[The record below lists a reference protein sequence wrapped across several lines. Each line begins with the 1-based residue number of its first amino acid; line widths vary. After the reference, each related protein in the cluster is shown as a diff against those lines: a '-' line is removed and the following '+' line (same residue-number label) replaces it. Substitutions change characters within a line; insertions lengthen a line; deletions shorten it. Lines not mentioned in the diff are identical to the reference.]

1 MQAIFGDT
9 DIDTKTVT
17 MADGKVVGQKIS
29 KEYRDRY
36 ANFSKGAHFVFGTQG
51 KSTVTT
57 LLDKMLTCAFSR
69 WNQEVLNFIRILLTS
84 KTG

>member
-1 MQAIFGDT
+1 
-9 DIDTKTVT
+9 

-36 ANFSKGAHFVFGTQG
+36 ANFSKGAHFVFGMQG

-57 LLDKMLTCAFSR
+57 RLDKMLTCAFSR
-69 WNQEVLNFIRILLTS
+69 WNQEVLDFIRILLAS
-84 KTG
+84 KIG